1 MSGRAKVPKKTGPA
15 KVQTR
20 ESGQQRSGESSS
32 VSLTRV
38 EQHFSGPLPPPQIL
52 GLYNE
57 IVPGMAERLLAA
69 FESQQAHRHQLELET
84 VRHGIWRSKNGLW
97 CGLAVALGAL
107 LLAGAA
113 IAKDQQV
120 AGAVIG
126 GGTLVGIVTLFV
138 TGQHG
143 QRKEHE
149 GRLGKLTR
157 KQ

>member
-1 MSGRAKVPKKTGPA
+1 
-15 KVQTR
+15 
-20 ESGQQRSGESSS
+20 
-32 VSLTRV
+32 
-38 EQHFSGPLPPPQIL
+38 
-52 GLYNE
+52 
-57 IVPGMAERLLAA
+57 MAERLLAA